1 MGKDRVIHWHGLT
14 TKKIIKM
21 YKIWNYLF
29 GWDYILWKN
38 CLYSGVSRLRILPNG
53 DAYFLTYGNT
63 RLLNNITTG
72 KGNGEVVAEWLTCDK
87 SKYISESSAC
97 V

>member
-1 MGKDRVIHWHGLT
+1 M
-14 TKKIIKM
+14 IKM
-21 YKIWNYLF
+21 YKLWNYLF

-53 DAYFLTYGNT
+53 DVYFLTYGNIE
-63 RLLNNITTG
+63 LLNNITTG
-72 KGNGEVVAEWLTCDK
+72 KGNGEVITEWLTCDK